1 MEIDFGDEFNAEEEA
16 KRIREARL
24 KDDMAIEKAEL
35 TQSSY
40 SVSLASQSRFA
51 GLDWAEPI
59 KRTAATLVGAGGIG
73 SYTAFG
79 LCRAGIGSLTIWDG
93 DTIDSSNLSGQLYRE
108 IDIGRYKVNAIKD
121 IISLFVPNALII
133 PNLRFFEENDPLQD
147 ITITG
152 LDSMKARRLVF
163 EEWYKLKSKSN
174 NKSRCLFIDA
184 RMSVEHIQ
192 IFCFRLS
199 SHNRLNNYM
208 KECLFSDDEFQS
220 PACSLKAT
228 SHIGM
233 GIGYLIT
240 SIVTNHILFENNDV
254 VFDKTIPFYI
264 MADSCRGF
272 ILKTA
277 NSWEKPKR
285 EENS

>member
-1 MEIDFGDEFNAEEEA
+1 MEIDFGNESNTEEEA
-16 KRIREARL
+16 RKIREVRL
-24 KDDMAIEKAEL
+24 KEERALERAEL

-40 SVSLASQSRFA
+40 SIGLASQSRFA

-59 KRTAATLVGAGGIG
+59 KTTPATLVGAGGIG

-93 DTIDSSNLSGQLYRE
+93 DIIDPSNLSGQLYRE
-108 IDIGRYKVNAIKD
+108 SDIGRYKVNAITD
-121 IISLFVPNALII
+121 IIRLFVPNSFII
-133 PNLRFFEENDPLQD
+133 PNNRFFEANHNLND

-174 NKSRCLFIDA
+174 NKSKCLFIDA

-240 SIVTNHILFENNDV
+240 SLVTNHILFGDNDV

-272 ILKTA
+272 ILNTA